1 MMNSGMSA
9 ADVAVLSGATNRGC
23 NDGYGFVEMDGDGF
37 GFS

>member
-9 ADVAVLSGATNRGC
+9 ADVAVLRMVMAL
-23 NDGYGFVEMDGDGF
+23 VEMDGDGF